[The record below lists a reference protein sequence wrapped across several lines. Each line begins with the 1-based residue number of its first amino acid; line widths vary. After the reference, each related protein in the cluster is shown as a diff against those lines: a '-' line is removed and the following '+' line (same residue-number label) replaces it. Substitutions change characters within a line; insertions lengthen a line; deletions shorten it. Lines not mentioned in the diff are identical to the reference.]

1 MDDAEVVPQPPA
13 PIHDQ
18 ATLSAAIANFKPT
31 PKEVISGIAP
41 HVFDDRRVRRRRNST
56 GRPRRRPSTG
66 LACELRRPRT
76 SAETPS
82 PLRISAIITVEELQ
96 PQNDILQQRRSSA
109 ILPDSAP
116 LPPKSRKPKRI
127 FTIRIDSLKAFAT
140 KFRSASVPISARPGH

>member
-1 MDDAEVVPQPPA
+1 MGDTEVVLQAPA

-66 LACELRRPRT
+66 QACELRRPRT

-82 PLRISAIITVEELQ
+82 HCGYLPLSLSKNCSRKTTYH
-96 PQNDILQQRRSSA
+96 RRSSV
-109 ILPDSAP
+109 ILPDSP
-116 LPPKSRKPKRI
+116 SLPQKSRKPKRI
-127 FTIRIDSLKAFAT
+127 FTIRINSLKAFAT
-140 KFRSASVPISARPGH
+140 KFRPFTAVSSSQP